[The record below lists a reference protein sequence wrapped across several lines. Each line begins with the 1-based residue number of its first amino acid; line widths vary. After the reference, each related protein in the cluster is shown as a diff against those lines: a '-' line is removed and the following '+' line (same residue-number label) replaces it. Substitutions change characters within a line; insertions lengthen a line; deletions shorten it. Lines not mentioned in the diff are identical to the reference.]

1 MLKTHLHTL
10 LGCAVLG
17 LAITL
22 GNVGCDKQGNA
33 VVTPQGNT
41 KVTPAN
47 VAKLSKGMNETQ
59 VNALFGAPS
68 TTGETKNFGIFS
80 KHTNTWVEGKDSLS
94 VTYKNSEVEEFSST
108 VGTTTS
114 TTTATAPTDT
124 TDGTTKTT
132 TTSTGTKSE

>member
-1 MLKTHLHTL
+1 MAGSAL
-10 LGCAVLG
+10 LG
-17 LAITL
+17 LAATL
-22 GNVGCDKQGNA
+22 AVTACDKQGHA
-33 VVTPQGNT
+33 KITESGNT

-59 VNALFGAPS
+59 VNALFGAPT

-108 VGTTTS
+108 VGATTS
-114 TTTATAPTDT
+114 TRTSD
-124 TDGTTKTT
+124 TDGTTT
-132 TTSTGTKSE
+132 TTSSTNTKSDQ

>member
-1 MLKTHLHTL
+1 MLKTRLQSL
-10 LGCAVLG
+10 LGCAALG
-17 LAITL
+17 LAITIS
-22 GNVGCDKQGNA
+22 NVGCDKQGNA

-114 TTTATAPTDT
+114 TSTSDAS
-124 TDGTTKTT
+124 GTST
-132 TTSTGTKSE
+132 TTSSTSTKSN

>member
-1 MLKTHLHTL
+1 MLKTRLHSVV
-10 LGCAVLG
+10 GCAILG
-17 LAITL
+17 LAVTL
-22 GNVGCDKQGNA
+22 GSVGCDKQGNA

-80 KHTNTWVEGKDSLS
+80 KHTNTWVEGKESLS
-94 VTYKNSEVEEFSST
+94 VTYKNNEVEEFTST

-114 TTTATAPTDT
+114 TTTSTAPTDT
-124 TDGTTKTT
+124 TDATKTT
-132 TTSTGTKSE
+132 TTSTSTKSE

>member
-1 MLKTHLHTL
+1 MKTRFLSL
-10 LGCAVLG
+10 LGCAALG
-17 LAITL
+17 LAVT
-22 GNVGCDKQGNA
+22 VGTTACDKQGNA
-33 VVTPQGNT
+33 KVTESGNT

-59 VNALFGAPS
+59 VTALFGAPT

-108 VGTTTS
+108 VGTTS
-114 TTTATAPTDT
+114 TT
-124 TDGTTKTT
+124 TDGTTT
-132 TTSTGTKSE
+132 TTSSTSTKSDN

>member
-1 MLKTHLHTL
+1 MYKNRLLSL
-10 LGCAVLG
+10 LGCATLG
-17 LAITL
+17 LAISL
-22 GNVGCDKQGNA
+22 GTTGCDKQGNA

-94 VTYKNSEVEEFSST
+94 VTYKNSEVEEFTST

-114 TTTATAPTDT
+114 TSTSDADA
-124 TDGTTKTT
+124 TKTT
-132 TTSTGTKSE
+132 TTSTSTKSE

>member
-1 MLKTHLHTL
+1 MKKQILSL
-10 LGCAVLG
+10 LGCAAVG
-17 LAITL
+17 LAITVV
-22 GNVGCDKQGNA
+22 NTACDKQGNA
-33 VVTPQGNT
+33 KVTESGNT

-59 VNALFGAPS
+59 VTALFGAPT

-80 KHTNTWVEGKDSLS
+80 KHTNTWVEGKESLS

-114 TTTATAPTDT
+114 TAGSDAN
-124 TDGTTKTT
+124 GTTT
-132 TTSTGTKSE
+132 TTSSTSTKSDQ

>member
-1 MLKTHLHTL
+1 MKNHLL
-10 LGCAVLG
+10 SLAGCALLG
-17 LAITL
+17 LAIT
-22 GNVGCDKQGNA
+22 VGTTACDKQGNA
-33 VVTPQGNT
+33 KITESGNT
-41 KVTPAN
+41 KITPAN

-94 VTYKNSEVEEFSST
+94 VTYKNNEVEEFTST

-114 TTTATAPTDT
+114 TSNSDT
-124 TDGTTKTT
+124 NGTTT
-132 TTSTGTKSE
+132 TTSSTSTKSDQ

>member
-1 MLKTHLHTL
+1 MLKIRLQSL

-17 LAITL
+17 LAVTL

-33 VVTPQGNT
+33 KVTEAGNT

-80 KHTNTWVEGKDSLS
+80 KHMNTWVEGKESLS
-94 VTYKNSEVEEFSST
+94 VTYKNSEVEEFTST

-114 TTTATAPTDT
+114 TASTDT
-124 TDGTTKTT
+124 SDGSTKTT
-132 TTSTGTKSE
+132 TTSTSTKSD

>member
-1 MLKTHLHTL
+1 MLKTRLQSL
-10 LGCAVLG
+10 LGCVILG
-17 LAITL
+17 LAVTL

-33 VVTPQGNT
+33 KVTEAGNT

-80 KHTNTWVEGKDSLS
+80 KHTNTWVEGKESLS

-114 TTTATAPTDT
+114 TSTSDAN
-124 TDGTTKTT
+124 GTST
-132 TTSTGTKSE
+132 TTSSTSTKSE

>member
-1 MLKTHLHTL
+1 MLKTRLQSL

-17 LAITL
+17 LAVTF

-33 VVTPQGNT
+33 KVTEAGNT

-80 KHTNTWVEGKDSLS
+80 KHTNTWVEGKESLS

-114 TTTATAPTDT
+114 TSTSDAN
-124 TDGTTKTT
+124 GTST
-132 TTSTGTKSE
+132 TTSSTSTKSE

>member
-1 MLKTHLHTL
+1 MLKTRLQSL

-22 GNVGCDKQGNA
+22 SNVGCDKQGNA

-41 KVTPAN
+41 KITPAN

-80 KHTNTWVEGKDSLS
+80 KHTNTWVEGKESLS
-94 VTYKNSEVEEFSST
+94 VTYKNSEVEEFTST
-108 VGTTTS
+108 AGTTTS
-114 TTTATAPTDT
+114 TSTN
-124 TDGTTKTT
+124 DGSNTKTT
-132 TTSTGTKSE
+132 TSSTSTKSE

>member
-1 MLKTHLHTL
+1 MLKTRLQSL

-17 LAITL
+17 LAVTL

-33 VVTPQGNT
+33 KVTEAGNT

-80 KHTNTWVEGKDSLS
+80 KHTNTWVEGKESLS

-114 TTTATAPTDT
+114 TSTSDAN
-124 TDGTTKTT
+124 GTST
-132 TTSTGTKSE
+132 TTSSTSTKSE

>member
-1 MLKTHLHTL
+1 MLKTRLLSL
-10 LGCAVLG
+10 LGCAALG
-17 LAITL
+17 LTVTFGTA
-22 GNVGCDKQGNA
+22 GCDKQGNA

-59 VNALFGAPS
+59 VNALFGAPT

-80 KHTNTWVEGKDSLS
+80 KHTNTWVEGKESLS

-114 TTTATAPTDT
+114 TSTS
-124 TDGTTKTT
+124 DGDATKTT
-132 TTSTGTKSE
+132 TTSTSTKQD